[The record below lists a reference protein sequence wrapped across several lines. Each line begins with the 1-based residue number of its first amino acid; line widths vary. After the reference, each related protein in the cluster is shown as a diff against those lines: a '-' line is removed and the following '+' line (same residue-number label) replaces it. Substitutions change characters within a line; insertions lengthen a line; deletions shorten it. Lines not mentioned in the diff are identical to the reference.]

1 MDMPQFALPKHH
13 LGTGLLIGILAGVA
27 GIGFHCLADRFGAL
41 LFGWIE
47 TNQVPTRLLLVILV
61 PTIGLCLVGLILQK
75 VPSSTQ
81 GGVREVSEALDQHGA
96 FIPFSR
102 VLNVILSGLV
112 LAFGGSVGPEGPM
125 VQMGALIGSKV
136 GQRFVVRTESL
147 KTMVRAGA
155 AAGIAGAFRSPGGG
169 ILLAVELFGAR
180 FNGDLPVIGIAAVV
194 SYLTQTAILGR
205 EHPFG
210 LPYDPQPLTLTGLL
224 VIAPLMGLVAAPTGH
239 LFIQMLAFAK
249 QKFPKA
255 WPLSLRVA
263 VGGFL
268 VGCIGVFYP
277 HVMST
282 GYKVVVAGLDGR
294 MHFDLCMV
302 LLLLKMV
309 ATSITF
315 GSGAVGGLFAPTLF
329 MGAML
334 GGVFGFGLHALCPAV
349 VPQPEVYILL
359 GMVVMFGSI
368 VKGYWSG
375 LLLVADMSGCY
386 NTILLPGIIAGGI
399 SFLVSWRLHDRSIFD
414 LPLAAER

>member
-1 MDMPQFALPKHH
+1 MNMRPFSIPRYH
-13 LGTGLLIGILAGVA
+13 LDTGLLIGTLAGVA
-27 GIGFHCLADRFGAL
+27 GIGFHFLADGFGAL
-41 LFGWIE
+41 LFGWIK
-47 TNQVPTRLLLVILV
+47 TNQAPISLLLAILV

-75 VPSSTQ
+75 VPSSTL
-81 GGVREVSEALDQHGA
+81 GGVREVSEALDNHGA
-96 FIPFSR
+96 VIPFSR
-102 VLNVILSGLV
+102 GLNVILSGLV

-194 SYLTQTAILGR
+194 GYLTQTAILGR

-249 QKFPKA
+249 QQFPKR
-255 WPLSLRVA
+255 WPLSIRVA

-268 VGCIGVFYP
+268 VGCIGIFYP

-282 GYKVVVAGLDGR
+282 GYDVVVAGLGGR
-294 MHFDLCMV
+294 MNFEHCIV
-302 LLLLKMV
+302 LLLL
-309 ATSITF
+309 
-315 GSGAVGGLFAPTLF
+315 
-329 MGAML
+329 
-334 GGVFGFGLHALCPAV
+334 
-349 VPQPEVYILL
+349 
-359 GMVVMFGSI
+359 
-368 VKGYWSG
+368 
-375 LLLVADMSGCY
+375 
-386 NTILLPGIIAGGI
+386 
-399 SFLVSWRLHDRSIFD
+399 
-414 LPLAAER
+414 